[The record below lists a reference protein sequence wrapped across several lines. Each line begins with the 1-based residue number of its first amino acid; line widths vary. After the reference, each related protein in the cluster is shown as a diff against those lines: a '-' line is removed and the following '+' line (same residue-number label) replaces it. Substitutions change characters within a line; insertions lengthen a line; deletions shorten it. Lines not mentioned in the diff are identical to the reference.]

1 MTLNLNTL
9 QKHYDKLLPEERLS
23 AMIAALGR
31 DDMSEYMTLG
41 KTAPK
46 GKTFTVRDSHG
57 LLDAF
62 EFAAMWHMISQLG
75 NIAIFNY
82 LCLMDEQNANIEIKD
97 HETKFPIPMHDALDL
112 SARRIVEGAEAWRE
126 ICKEY
131 NLDPQDALQPLPY
144 IELIETEELMAAGA
158 CKIREIATDPSAEIE
173 GYREI
178 IKRKRAEWE

>member
-1 MTLNLNTL
+1 MNINTL
-9 QKHYDKLLPEERLS
+9 QKHYDKLRPEERLS

-62 EFAAMWHMISQLG
+62 EFSAMWHMINQLG
-75 NIAIFNY
+75 NMTIFYFLLYMEGDQEPIN
-82 LCLMDEQNANIEIKD
+82 IKD
-97 HETKFPIPMHDALDL
+97 HETQIPITINEALDL
-112 SARRIVEGAEAWRE
+112 SARRIVEGAEAWRV
-126 ICKEY
+126 ICSEY
-131 NLDPQDALQPLPY
+131 HLDPHDALQPLPY
-144 IELIETEELMAAGA
+144 IEVIETVELIAAGA
-158 CKIREIATDPSAEIE
+158 CKMREIATDPANEIE
-173 GYREI
+173 GYREL